1 MWLQVRDLERR
12 QEKEHAREEAK
23 VAKQLQREASERER
37 QTQVMAQEAA
47 AQLQL
52 QVCLITRFESTI
64 KVLAMRMRFY
74 YSISECIWPIK
85 LCFVTAGGACA
96 HPLSCWMR
104 W

>member
-1 MWLQVRDLERR
+1 MFTSQQWLKRVSVLESNRPQLSCGLKRASKSSQQLIVRMCQAVGGCLQVRDLERR

-52 QVCLITRFESTI
+52 QVCLAMRFE
-64 KVLAMRMRFY
+64 
-74 YSISECIWPIK
+74 
-85 LCFVTAGGACA
+85 
-96 HPLSCWMR
+96 
-104 W
+104 